1 MLQLEPFLRT
11 LEPCSGP
18 LAHNALSQ
26 DLFCGRLFF
35 CQPPSSSPACSFP
48 SSFTGCLSPTGC
60 FSTFCSSS
68 CFLGCGFALAFSHG
82 GLCPAIIQ
90 GTWFGVRIAHKCPCK
105 KHQQHKLFHHQPL
118 PSSSPFPFPSTT
130 MLELELEEEGL
141 EVLELPFP
149 PESIGKKVSITCV
162 QHCQAST
169 GAFSLGTFS
178 CWNNLY
184 KKIQ

>member
-1 MLQLEPFLRT
+1 
-11 LEPCSGP
+11 
-18 LAHNALSQ
+18 
-26 DLFCGRLFF
+26 
-35 CQPPSSSPACSFP
+35 
-48 SSFTGCLSPTGC
+48 
-60 FSTFCSSS
+60 
-68 CFLGCGFALAFSHG
+68 
-82 GLCPAIIQ
+82 
-90 GTWFGVRIAHKCPCK
+90 
-105 KHQQHKLFHHQPL
+105 
-118 PSSSPFPFPSTT
+118 

-184 KKIQ
+184 